1 VGNPAVVDE
10 VTRFPCPKCG
20 KTVAGGEVH
29 PCV

>member
-1 VGNPAVVDE
+1 VDE
-10 VTRFPCPKCG
+10 DPRFPCPKCG

>member
-1 VGNPAVVDE
+1 VDE
-10 VTRFPCPKCG
+10 VPRFPCPKCG